1 MTDFLHV
8 TMPVGPTHSLLGQ
21 IRVIDSRSVNFFH
34 WPWEPDESIP
44 TFRPKAWQPNVPI
57 LDQSNLISQG
67 VHTGEF
73 IKGVA
78 DVDSLGSC
86 TAHATMY
93 AASVICGVDH
103 IKKAHFDLSTP
114 AKIEETCIKWYS
126 RFTGRDQFLRENW
139 PLDDCGSS
147 GLGASKTLQK
157 DYGLIGKYE
166 WAKNAEGVCSMLQKG
181 PIIVGMPW
189 YNAFFDP
196 DKYGF
201 IDHDST
207 WDQSG
212 VAGGHEVAWC
222 ALEKVVQKHDGTID
236 TAKSIIAF
244 PNSWNRGWGDA
255 GWGRMHLST
264 YQKLR
269 SQIDVIQ
276 FKAA

>member
-1 MTDFLHV
+1 MSHTIEIV
-8 TMPVGPTHSLLGQ
+8 KPVGPVNPLLGQ

-34 WPWEPDESIP
+34 WPWEPDQEIP
-44 TFRPKAWQPNVPI
+44 TFKPKTWQPNVPI
-57 LDQSNLISQG
+57 LDQSNLLAQG
-67 VHTGEF
+67 VHTGSF

-78 DVDSLGSC
+78 DVEELGSC

-93 AASVICGVDH
+93 AASIICGVKS
-103 IKKAHFDLSTP
+103 ITNAHFDLSTP
-114 AKIEETCIKWYS
+114 ERIEETCIKWYS
-126 RFTGRDQFLRENW
+126 RFTFRDQFLRENW
-139 PLDDCGSS
+139 PQDDCGSS

-157 DYGLIGKYE
+157 DYKLINKYE
-166 WAKNAEGVCSMLQKG
+166 HAKNAEAVCSMLQKG

-189 YNAFFDP
+189 YNAFFEP

-201 IDHDST
+201 IDHESN

-212 VAGGHEVAWC
+212 VAGGHEIAWC

-244 PNSWNRGWGDA
+244 PNSWNRGWGDG

-269 SQIDVIQ
+269 SRIDVIQ
-276 FKAA
+276 FAAA